1 MAISNNKRDLSKL
14 VKVQRAVTRGGK
26 TFMQNFY
33 VNPSQVKATDR
44 VIGGQQN
51 LLPKPP
57 APTPSAGSATL
68 DVAYF
73 DSLAQTDRSKA
84 LDYLKSCGIT
94 WKENAHAGINWMRA
108 KQAMKASQGISNTTN
123 KVSNGLSQNSGSGL
137 NQQQKDTIN
146 ADLSK
151 ATSSKEKVSTLKKHL
166 GVNGCTQLAESLGV
180 TWKKI
185 QMKQST
191 G

>member
-57 APTPSAGSATL
+57 APTLIRFS
-68 DVAYF
+68 
-73 DSLAQTDRSKA
+73 
-84 LDYLKSCGIT
+84 
-94 WKENAHAGINWMRA
+94 
-108 KQAMKASQGISNTTN
+108 
-123 KVSNGLSQNSGSGL
+123 NSGCSIL
-137 NQQQKDTIN
+137 
-146 ADLSK
+146 
-151 ATSSKEKVSTLKKHL
+151 
-166 GVNGCTQLAESLGV
+166 
-180 TWKKI
+180 
-185 QMKQST
+185 
-191 G
+191 

>member
-57 APTPSAGSATL
+57 TPTPSSGSATL

-94 WKENAHAGINWMRA
+94 WKENAHSGINWMRA
-108 KQAMKASQGISNTTN
+108 KQAMKVSQ
-123 KVSNGLSQNSGSGL
+123 
-137 NQQQKDTIN
+137 
-146 ADLSK
+146 
-151 ATSSKEKVSTLKKHL
+151 
-166 GVNGCTQLAESLGV
+166 
-180 TWKKI
+180 
-185 QMKQST
+185 
-191 G
+191 